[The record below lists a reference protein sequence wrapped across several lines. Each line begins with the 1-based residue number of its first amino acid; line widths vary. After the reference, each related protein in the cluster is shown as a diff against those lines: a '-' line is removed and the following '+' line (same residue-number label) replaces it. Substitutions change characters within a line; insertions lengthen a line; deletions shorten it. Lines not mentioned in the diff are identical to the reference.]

1 MEIIKDQ
8 KSPLAAFVSSVGS
21 TAFKT
26 GMTTLALGLP
36 TAILPKIIGSAEQA
50 IQPVLMF
57 AMSGAVGGSVL
68 AVASGLAAH
77 LIVQNKLIKQDSTQD
92 VDSLFEDAHD
102 IIKASKEN
110 HKYSRILGGIMGAAL
125 TLSYAYVGGKN
136 DMDKSPDPYI
146 ESVYKASPSISLPKP

>member
-1 MEIIKDQ
+1 
-8 KSPLAAFVSSVGS
+8 
-21 TAFKT
+21 
-26 GMTTLALGLP
+26 
-36 TAILPKIIGSAEQA
+36 
-50 IQPVLMF
+50 MF

-77 LIVQNKLIKQDSTQD
+77 LVVQNKLIKQDSTQD
-92 VDSLFEDAHD
+92 VDSLFENAHD